1 LLPGQLGAAKGGE
14 RHAGIDMMRPNQS
27 HGQSADLKHAQM
39 KANAA
44 HSDAR
49 NVSLDNLANKDKARR
64 TTKFVA
70 GFQNA
75 KTRKAAQPSLHS
87 QPRSHPSKMAHH
99 ATSNP
104 KSQIDPAA
112 DQAAASQS
120 KILAN

>member
-1 LLPGQLGAAKGGE
+1 
-14 RHAGIDMMRPNQS
+14 MMRPNQS
-27 HGQSADLKHAQM
+27 YYQQSADPKHAQM

-49 NVSLDNLANKDKARR
+49 NVSLDNYASKDKARR
-64 TTKFVA
+64 TTKFA
-70 GFQNA
+70 GGFQNA

-87 QPRSHPSKMAHH
+87 QPRSISSKMAHT
-99 ATSNP
+99 ASLNP
-104 KSQIDPAA
+104 KNQTDAAA